1 MQSTANRIWF
11 FTAVMSI
18 CQRRVESLN
27 VCPLWVSKPALR
39 RHSSLNSSNSCQVS
53 TLATWRKVP
62 SCTASS
68 ASLNREDGPSIA
80 PEGFWRPVRLVRT
93 SFATS
98 DVVLA
103 VCDIASKLTGVR
115 LIVCL
120 RVSIMM
126 LATNEEPYS
135 LGDLYWRPCKS
146 QHEHR
151 DSYQIEYLSRIAHWA
166 DIIEWLYSR
175 ESSAGET
182 HHHQDKNGEGP
193 ET

>member
-1 MQSTANRIWF
+1 MVLHGGYVDLPATRRIAERLSPLGLEAGPAETLF
-11 FTAVMSI
+11 AEFLELLPSQYSRHLEEGAQLHRVQ
-18 CQRRVESLN
+18 CQLESRGWAEY
-27 VCPLWVSKPALR
+27 C
-39 RHSSLNSSNSCQVS
+39 
-53 TLATWRKVP
+53 
-62 SCTASS
+62 
-68 ASLNREDGPSIA
+68 

-126 LATNEEPYS
+126 LATNEEPYW

-175 ESSAGET
+175 ESSASET